1 MTLGKSKRK
10 KIKTN
15 NSKKRSRT
23 IKKMNCNPGVKGNTA
38 STNTCYTNIHLLK
51 IRNAYN
57 KKNPTKTIKS
67 NLPNN
72 IIKKLRSNLQ
82 CGQEDCWLNQL
93 SEQERKIIDN
103 KVFAP
108 DHPSSWKKNPTEWLS
123 NYDILNVLKQYEN
136 TFKDFKFIGPTP
148 IDFASM
154 ENGDCIWPELCNI
167 QLNHF
172 ISKKINK
179 IGIIFNLDKHDE
191 SGSHWV
197 SMFINIKEGIV
208 FYFDSAANETPPEI
222 NNLIQI
228 ILKQATTI
236 SIPMKY
242 LTNYPKQ
249 HQQSNTECGMYS
261 LYFIITMI
269 DKTKSMEKK
278 IDIFQKQTV
287 TDKRMKSF
295 RKKYFNS
302 K

>member
-1 MTLGKSKRK
+1 MSGD
-10 KIKTN
+10 
-15 NSKKRSRT
+15 
-23 IKKMNCNPGVKGNTA
+23 
-38 STNTCYTNIHLLK
+38 Y
-51 IRNAYN
+51 
-57 KKNPTKTIKS
+57 
-67 NLPNN
+67 
-72 IIKKLRSNLQ
+72 
-82 CGQEDCWLNQL
+82 
-93 SEQERKIIDN
+93 
-103 KVFAP
+103 
-108 DHPSSWKKNPTEWLS
+108 PTEWLS